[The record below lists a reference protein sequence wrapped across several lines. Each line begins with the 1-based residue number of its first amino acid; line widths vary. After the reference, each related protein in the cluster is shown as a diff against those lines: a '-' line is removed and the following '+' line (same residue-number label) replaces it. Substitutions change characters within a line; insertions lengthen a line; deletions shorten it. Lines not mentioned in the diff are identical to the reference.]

1 MAPRVH
7 RSFAA
12 KAPLDCIT
20 TLARLRRV
28 RWRLRKST
36 KALSE
41 GANVMLIIGCD
52 FHPGIQQV
60 AIFDKRKVEYQERA
74 LSRRAEA
81 EQFYRALAGQA
92 LRGGREACG
101 QDRWCARLRAQG

>member
-28 RWRLRKST
+28 RWKLRKST

-52 FHPGIQQV
+52 FHPGFQQV
-60 AIFDKRKVEYQERA
+60 AIFDKRTGEYQERA
-74 LSRRAEA
+74 LSHRAEA

-92 LRGGREACG
+92 GRGRVEGRRDYPPV
-101 QDRWCARLRAQG
+101 QP